1 MRPNRAGDGRASR
14 AERNS
19 SAPPAW
25 LRNVAV
31 WVGAGLAVVVLV
43 VLGVAV
49 LPGWW
54 ATQVGSW
61 VQGVPGRGVPLGLGI
76 GAVFT
81 LLPLGVGLLA
91 FRSGLTSKVR
101 IALIVI
107 ALLLLLPNV
116 LTIAIALG
124 SSDARSVLAIAAP
137 GFRGATVVGV
147 ALVVLVLA
155 AVLVIRR
162 RSRHTR
168 HTIEEA
174 GERAKRLAHER
185 AQSQPGRTESQP
197 SGTEPQP
204 GGTESQPGG
213 TEPRSSETQQ
223 PAPAQPPAASAP
235 PPAGRPAPEP
245 RSE

>member
-1 MRPNRAGDGRASR
+1 MRPNRAGDGRAPR

-25 LRNVAV
+25 LHNVAV

-61 VQGVPGRGVPLGLGI
+61 VQGVPGRGVPLGLEI

-185 AQSQPGRTESQP
+185 AQSQQ
-197 SGTEPQP
+197 SGAEPQP
-204 GGTESQPGG
+204 GVTEPPPGG

-223 PAPAQPPAASAP
+223 PAPAQPPAAPAP

>member
-1 MRPNRAGDGRASR
+1 MRPNRAGDGQASR
-14 AERNS
+14 AERAGS
-19 SAPPAW
+19 TPPAW

-31 WVGAGLAVVVLV
+31 WVGAGLALVVLV

-54 ATQVGSW
+54 ATQVGGW
-61 VQGVPGRGVPLGLGI
+61 VQGVFGRGVPIGLGV

-101 IALIVI
+101 IALIAI

-124 SSDARSVLAIAAP
+124 RSDARSVLAISAP
-137 GFRGATVVGV
+137 GFRGATVAGI
-147 ALVVLVLA
+147 ALVLLVLV

-168 HTIEEA
+168 QNIDEA

-185 AQSQPGRTESQP
+185 AESQP
-197 SGTEPQP
+197 SMAEPEPGGSEVRPGATEP
-204 GGTESQPGG
+204 
-213 TEPRSSETQQ
+213 PRPVQAT
-223 PAPAQPPAASAP
+223 QPPAGQPTS
-235 PPAGRPAPEP
+235 EP